1 MASDSSQGRQR
12 WACTPTSGSACA
24 RAAIDHGARAR
35 DDRGNGEALGV
46 ADDVEFTAGGATQE
60 VSSVGGEGA
69 IGQVAL
75 NADVRLLGYCASARL
90 GVQLEVRDGC

>member
-1 MASDSSQGRQR
+1 MGMKRTWSPGDVVLDTAESSALRRPSQVQLT
-12 WACTPTSGSACA
+12 AM
-24 RAAIDHGARAR
+24 R
-35 DDRGNGEALGV
+35 DQV
-46 ADDVEFTAGGATQE
+46 DVEFTAGGATQE

-69 IGQVAL
+69 IGQVDL